1 MVRDSKGRFAKANKE
16 SDLIR
21 RMDLNLNKKGGRE
34 VPVVDKRRAGENYPQ
49 VLTVPIPI
57 AKFEESENGRI
68 YKLDEKL
75 INTAIKNLNR
85 LGLGSLDHPVK
96 KESLFAKVNAE
107 ITKRGKKSEDE
118 LLKAIYNINGGKETV
133 EVNDSFGK
141 PVDHIDKTRNTLFS
155 ETKPISVYGNNFG
168 NVHMFG
174 NPIVEFNRSYA
185 ISFTDDYF
193 LRINFS
199 GTKYPNMIEFYNKLK
214 SFDYFTVNFMWYDR
228 EGYQAGLKTFD
239 GYKFLD
245 LTYNSEK
252 DIYTLTLKKNNAQ

>member
-1 MVRDSKGRFAKANKE
+1 MVRDSKGRFTKE
-16 SDLIR
+16 NRDSDLIR
-21 RMDLNLNKKGGRE
+21 RMDFNLNGKGRE
-34 VPVVDKRRAGENYPQ
+34 VPVVDKRNSK
-49 VLTVPIPI
+49 TVRVPFVTNGPD
-57 AKFEESENGRI
+57 KNGRV
-68 YKLDEKL
+68 YDEKL
-75 INTAIKNLNR
+75 VEKAVKNINR
-85 LGLGSLDHPVK
+85 LGLGSLEHPVREK
-96 KESLFAKVNAE
+96 DLFAKVNAE

-133 EVNDSFGK
+133 EVDDSFGK

-174 NPIVEFNRSYA
+174 NPIVELNRSYA

-193 LRINFS
+193 LRVNFN

-252 DIYTLTLKKNNAQ
+252 DIYTLTLKKNNA